1 MPSTT
6 AVTLASTGAP
16 FTLGRF
22 LPELTARG
30 EAEEA
35 RRLNAFL
42 LKPYLFLALFAP
54 TMMLVYGG

>member
-1 MPSTT
+1 
-6 AVTLASTGAP
+6 VTLASTGAP